1 MKKIKS
7 RTSSDKEKNQS
18 KSPSSPNKTTNSSS
32 PSTPT
37 KVSPSVQSQSPRHTN
52 PNTPIKSSNTH
63 TGKAPVASSSSS
75 SSSPPS
81 SSTNHHHSHI
91 PNVLKH
97 SSSILRLKSIK
108 SNQSLNSSSDHSH
121 DDSSKAQ
128 NTTSTRRT
136 STSSVASIHSAQI
149 SNGLNKSNLNSSPTH
164 QAKANVISQ
173 SKTKTPVNQNV
184 SQEAVHQKHNSLDP
198 KTSLK
203 PSSKAEVQPLQPTE
217 PIQQLA
223 SSSNKT
229 TQVLASH
236 PSHHYPAVATHSN
249 EKHSLEQKNASNL
262 NKTLQ
267 TSPSHTKS
275 SNPTNGKLPPKK
287 APISP
292 VTQTVHSIS
301 KPKAE
306 NYTIKESKPT
316 PPAPAP
322 AHPKS
327 KIAPAPAVVA
337 AAVDA
342 NDTSAIAG
350 KAENISSPSVNIPG
364 NRDGVLLNP
373 EFQVP
378 HLVTDSAKSIS
389 ETEFVH
395 SPNTATNSITKI
407 KTAPEGSNKSAP
419 AVLKN
424 SSRPLSAISASSS
437 VSSNSSNK
445 GFSSFSKMKNVMKS
459 IKIGSRNSSPA
470 LETPSKHLSPSLE
483 ALTTPE
489 NKSTVTKLETDV
501 EKLVEKVTET
511 IVNIETSIV
520 DGVNQTISPRVVP
533 AGQDGQILDDA
544 DSLIVQHQPIK
555 TVIKS
560 TDGKFKELDEDEQNE
575 NTYQALISSIMAN
588 FLNLQKEIGNR
599 IDSAASSVSSSIS
612 SNADSLKKTI
622 GNTSDTISSISKNTY
637 SKAVSRSSDFFA
649 AASTGAKNN
658 ALLTSDVT
666 VAICT
671 GGLLVALLP
680 RSKQNLALGT
690 AITTGFVLINDLIF
704 RFGYLPTNK
713 V

>member
-37 KVSPSVQSQSPRHTN
+37 KVSPSVHSQSPRHTN
-52 PNTPIKSSNTH
+52 PNTPVKSSNTH
-63 TGKAPVASSSSS
+63 TGTAPLASSSSS

-81 SSTNHHHSHI
+81 SSTKHHHSHI

-149 SNGLNKSNLNSSPTH
+149 SNGLNKPNLNSSPTH
-164 QAKANVISQ
+164 QTKANVINQ
-173 SKTKTPVNQNV
+173 SKTKTPVNQNAQ
-184 SQEAVHQKHNSLDP
+184 QEAVHQKHNSLDP

-203 PSSKAEVQPLQPTE
+203 PSSKAEVQPLQPTQ

-223 SSSNKT
+223 SSSSNKT
-229 TQVLASH
+229 THVLASH
-236 PSHHYPAVATHSN
+236 PSHHYPAVAPHSN
-249 EKHSLEQKNASNL
+249 EKHSSEQKIASNL

-275 SNPTNGKLPPKK
+275 SNSTNGKLPPKK

-292 VTQTVHSIS
+292 VTQTVHSVS

-306 NYTIKESKPT
+306 NSAIKESKPT
-316 PPAPAP
+316 RAPVPAPAQP
-322 AHPKS
+322 ES
-327 KIAPAPAVVA
+327 QIAPAPIVAVA
-337 AAVDA
+337 AAVAA
-342 NDTSAIAG
+342 NGTSAIDG

-389 ETEFVH
+389 ETAFVD
-395 SPNTATNSITKI
+395 SSNTATNSITKI
-407 KTAPEGSNKSAP
+407 KTAPDGSTKTAP

-424 SSRPLSAISASSS
+424 SSRPLSAVSASSS

-470 LETPSKHLSPSLE
+470 LETPSKE
-483 ALTTPE
+483 ALNTPE

-588 FLNLQKEIGNR
+588 FLKLQKEIGSR

-622 GNTSDTISSISKNTY
+622 GDTSVTISSISKNTY

-649 AASTGAKNN
+649 AASTGARNN

-671 GGLLVALLP
+671 GGLLAALLP

-690 AITTGFVLINDLIF
+690 AITTGLVLVSDLIF
-704 RFGYLPTNK
+704 RFGYLHTNK

>member
-1 MKKIKS
+1 MHIGKLSLKKIKS

-18 KSPSSPNKTTNSSS
+18 KSPSSPNKSTISSS

-52 PNTPIKSSNTH
+52 PNTPVKPSNTH
-63 TGKAPVASSSSS
+63 TGTAPVASSSS

-81 SSTNHHHSHI
+81 SSTKHHHSHI

-136 STSSVASIHSAQI
+136 STSSVTSIHSAQI
-149 SNGLNKSNLNSSPTH
+149 SNGLNKSNSNSSPTH
-164 QAKANVISQ
+164 QTKANVINQ
-173 SKTKTPVNQNV
+173 SKTKTPVNHNV
-184 SQEAVHQKHNSLDP
+184 QQEAHQKHNSLDP
-198 KTSLK
+198 RT
-203 PSSKAEVQPLQPTE
+203 SKAEVQPLQPTE
-217 PIQQLA
+217 PIQQQA
-223 SSSNKT
+223 PSSSNKT

-236 PSHHYPAVATHSN
+236 PSHHYPAVANHSN
-249 EKHSLEQKNASNL
+249 EKHFSEQKIASNL

-275 SNPTNGKLPPKK
+275 SNSTNGKLPPKK

-292 VTQTVHSIS
+292 VTQTVHSVS

-306 NYTIKESKPT
+306 SFTIRELKPT
-316 PPAPAP
+316 RDPTPAQPE
-322 AHPKS
+322 S
-327 KIAPAPAVVA
+327 KIAPAPVVVA

-364 NRDGVLLNP
+364 NRDGVLLNH

-378 HLVTDSAKSIS
+378 HSVTDSAKSIS

-395 SPNTATNSITKI
+395 SPNTATNSISKI

-470 LETPSKHLSPSLE
+470 LETPSKQLSPSLE
-483 ALTTPE
+483 TLSTDE

-520 DGVNQTISPRVVP
+520 DGLNS
-533 AGQDGQILDDA
+533 
-544 DSLIVQHQPIK
+544 
-555 TVIKS
+555 S
-560 TDGKFKELDEDEQNE
+560 T
-575 NTYQALISSIMAN
+575 
-588 FLNLQKEIGNR
+588 
-599 IDSAASSVSSSIS
+599 
-612 SNADSLKKTI
+612 
-622 GNTSDTISSISKNTY
+622 TS
-637 SKAVSRSSDFFA
+637 
-649 AASTGAKNN
+649 
-658 ALLTSDVT
+658 
-666 VAICT
+666 
-671 GGLLVALLP
+671 
-680 RSKQNLALGT
+680 
-690 AITTGFVLINDLIF
+690 
-704 RFGYLPTNK
+704 TN
-713 V
+713 